1 MTETY
6 VVWLV
11 VRGSEHILYRDL
23 RKKESAVNNFLY
35 GFGRKKRKKERKGKK
50 ERRNVMMMM
59 MMMMMIN
66 LSVIH

>member
-35 GFGRKKRKKERKGKK
+35 GFGRKKKNERKKGKK
-50 ERRNVMMMM
+50 RKKKCYDDDDDDDDDD
-59 MMMMMIN
+59 
-66 LSVIH
+66 